1 MNAVPTHQRRVNRQ
15 AGEGKGKANG
25 NTIFT
30 IVNTVSPN
38 EVVLSLEI
46 TLETA
51 LCIIG

>member
-1 MNAVPTHQRRVNRQ
+1 MNECRAYPPK
-15 AGEGKGKANG
+15 AGVGNGKANC

-30 IVNTVSPN
+30 IVDTVSPN
-38 EVVLSLEI
+38 EVVLSLKI

>member
-1 MNAVPTHQRRVNRQ
+1 MNECRAYTPK